1 MRYVVVDNSGS
12 MQNMDGQ
19 RLVQLS
25 NGQFKPIQASRWA
38 ELGDLVMEMA
48 EVASALGAATSFH
61 MLNPTPIGQF
71 FVIGESKG
79 GDNHGGAETA
89 VGRAGVPVDLSTL
102 KEAMGTSPNSTTP
115 LTESVEAIIRLIT
128 PAAAALRAHGQKC
141 VVVLAT
147 DGLPNNPDSFL
158 RALQELQQLPV
169 WLVVRL
175 CTDEDAVV
183 EYCACTAFQPGPCS
197 VPGFVPLL
205 TARVF
210 ESQGTTLTASLRR
223 RSKRSTTWR
232 ARRRRSHASTR
243 G

>member
-79 GDNHGGAETA
+79 ATTTVA
-89 VGRAGVPVDLSTL
+89 PKLLSAVPVCPS
-102 KEAMGTSPNSTTP
+102 
-115 LTESVEAIIRLIT
+115 I
-128 PAAAALRAHGQKC
+128 
-141 VVVLAT
+141 
-147 DGLPNNPDSFL
+147 
-158 RALQELQQLPV
+158 
-169 WLVVRL
+169 
-175 CTDEDAVV
+175 
-183 EYCACTAFQPGPCS
+183 
-197 VPGFVPLL
+197 
-205 TARVF
+205 
-210 ESQGTTLTASLRR
+210 
-223 RSKRSTTWR
+223 
-232 ARRRRSHASTR
+232 
-243 G
+243 